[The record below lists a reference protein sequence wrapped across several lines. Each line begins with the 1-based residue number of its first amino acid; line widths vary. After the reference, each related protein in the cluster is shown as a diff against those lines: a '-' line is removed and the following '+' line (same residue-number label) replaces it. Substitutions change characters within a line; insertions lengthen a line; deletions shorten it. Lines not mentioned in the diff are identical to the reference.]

1 MSEDEH
7 TDNLA
12 TLPQITSHTITT
24 TLISRYVSQ
33 KIYTRIGDVLIA
45 LNPFED
51 LDLYSDEVITEYSTH
66 RDIYSLPPHIYSISQ
81 DSFNSLKS
89 KGHNQCCVISG
100 ESGSGKT
107 ETAKLLM
114 RFLSHSCETLVPDLP
129 EQCHLMNP
137 LIEAFGNAKTVMNGN
152 SSRFGK
158 YVELQFTS
166 VGELVGA
173 KITEY
178 LLEKSRVI
186 SHTEGE
192 QNFHIF
198 YYLYAGLTP
207 EYLNKLKLEI
217 SPTHR
222 YLVSNRVDSVTLSD
236 VNNQKM
242 WREKFQEIIHCFS
255 TLGFTRELLFQMI
268 SVLITVL
275 YIGDIEFA
283 VDEDEYAFVENSD
296 MLIKVA
302 GILGVPTRKL
312 DYVLTTIANKLKT
325 GETIC
330 KKCNIEKASAI
341 RDATA
346 KAIYSRLFSWIIAQ
360 INASLGKD
368 QWSGRVISVLDIFG
382 FENFKVNYFE
392 QLCIDTANEQLQF
405 YFNQHIF
412 AWEVDEYKA
421 ESIPLENIEFVN
433 NKHIC
438 DLLLRRPGGI
448 FSLLDEESSFPRASD
463 ETFLEKIKTHCKNSE
478 DVLKFSRTRNS
489 NFTIRHFAG
498 DVEYSCQDILEKNRD
513 TLSENIVQLLETCE
527 HYLIRELFT
536 KTSLTRIGNLQI
548 KSKYLNCPKRSH
560 SIKRTW
566 GRSTNRTHSTKRPMQ
581 KKISK
586 VGGSLIIGGPP
597 PTVGLMF
604 RNSLCD
610 LMEKMLSCN
619 PHFIRCIKPN
629 QRNFPGEVEQDFIER
644 QLRSTGVLETVRIRQ
659 TGYSFR
665 PDFSTFMRNYGHLV
679 FPYIYHPQASKENC
693 SKVLTRLG
701 IDDWVMGETKVF
713 LKYYHSTQLDKLK
726 EDQLMSIITA
736 QRTVRSYL
744 ARQTVK
750 LLKTNCEREASL
762 IRGLCEQ
769 IENGGDGV
777 LTELNRVCS
786 RDSQAFVSLTFK
798 SISKINTDDCSERT
812 PITSPELSTPTIECP
827 PLFFPPAP
835 PMTESLLQVVT
846 ELAESNTPEPLI
858 PSETEDKFSD
868 YFETD
873 NLPTKLRAR
882 NSIDIPFTP
891 VINKKRL
898 SKQSINRSLSKPIDE
913 VSQIIAKRSLSESDS
928 FPVKESSS
936 STRLRHRP
944 TPHSYT
950 SSTGEIRNWLRVICY
965 VEPIN
970 KVNEFLISQPSV
982 IINGS
987 NENTFDPA
995 TLSIGTI
1002 ITPGKERANYLGKG
1016 IEVFRDITGDVYCK
1030 RLSKNPIKLL
1040 NFEEKR
1046 YYSRKLS
1053 ALEGVLPLNELVKLI
1068 DYKKCC
1074 EFVDEANML
1083 GAVLHT
1089 PVDTLW
1095 GLKMQFQIH
1104 KDETMKPSVEIH
1116 FLEAIE
1122 YYKTHYLKQSISS
1135 VGSFT
1140 LEGSVTSVE
1149 ETESVGTREE
1159 ASLWVDIYR
1168 THNRRQSKSQR
1179 RRNVIASSVFM
1190 TENADSE
1197 DLIKTQMEKEQNIT
1211 SDNTTDSQVESIR
1224 PQPVF
1229 KRNKGSKRAALN
1241 TKSQDMDQLLHHTD
1255 DDDTLASE
1263 DRVTCRPKTTEFDLT
1278 DMTSQA
1284 ADIPQIRVSNQDIVS
1299 RDVELHS
1306 TNLHSGK
1313 VTYTS
1318 VRRRNREADRLR
1330 VHNGSLSP
1338 SRDEDRPLHL
1348 LAHPNVQQ
1356 QYSHFHEQ
1364 NVTAAQLQNLKIIEL
1379 HEAFMQQ
1386 ANELSKK
1393 KGYIFATGIAKQKV
1407 QQSGN
1412 NSEMLTRKK
1421 WHKPMTQNVVE
1432 NRPILSRATKRISK
1446 RK

>member
-12 TLPQITSHTITT
+12 TLPQITSHTITS
-24 TLISRYVSQ
+24 TLTSRYVSQ
-33 KIYTRIGDVLIA
+33 KIYTRIGDILIA

-66 RDIYSLPPHIYSISQ
+66 HDVYSLPPHIYSISQ
-81 DSFNSLKS
+81 DSFNSLRS

-129 EQCHLMNP
+129 EQCHQMNP

-158 YVELQFTS
+158 YVELQFTP
-166 VGELVGA
+166 VGELIGA

-222 YLVSNRVDSVTLSD
+222 YLVSNSVDSVILND

-242 WREKFQEIIHCFS
+242 WREKFQEVTRCFS
-255 TLGFTRELLFQMI
+255 TLGFTRELLFQML

-275 YIGDIEFA
+275 YIGDVEFG
-283 VDEDEYAFVENSD
+283 VDEDEYAFVENSS

-312 DYVLTTIANKLKT
+312 DYVLTTVVSTLKT

-330 KKCNIEKASAI
+330 KKCNVEKASAL

-382 FENFKVNYFE
+382 FENFKLNYFE

-448 FSLLDEESSFPRASD
+448 FSLLDEESSFPRAND
-463 ETFLEKIKTHCKNSE
+463 ETFLEKIKTHVKNSE
-478 DVLKFSRTRNS
+478 DVLKFSRARNL

-527 HYLIRELFT
+527 HYLIRELFS

-560 SIKRTW
+560 SVKRTW
-566 GRSTNRTHSTKRPMQ
+566 ERSTNRTHSTRRPMQ
-581 KKISK
+581 KKTSK
-586 VGGSLIIGGPP
+586 VGGSVIIGGPP

-629 QRNFPGEVEQDFIER
+629 QRSFPGEVEREFIER

-665 PDFSTFMRNYGHLV
+665 PDFSSFLRNYGHLV
-679 FPYIYHPQASKENC
+679 FPYITNPQSNKENC

-701 IDDWVMGETKVF
+701 IKDWMMGETKVF
-713 LKYYHSTQLDKLK
+713 LKYYHSTQLYKLK
-726 EDQLMSIITA
+726 EDQLASIVTA
-736 QRTVRSYL
+736 QRVVRSYL
-744 ARQTVK
+744 ARQAVK
-750 LLKTNCEREASL
+750 LLRANSVREDGYVT
-762 IRGLCEQ
+762 GLCEQ
-769 IENGGDGV
+769 IENEGDRV
-777 LTELNRVCS
+777 LTELNRICS
-786 RDSQAFVSLTFK
+786 SDSQAFISLTFK
-798 SISKINTDDCSERT
+798 SISKIDTTDVCSERT
-812 PITSPELSTPTIECP
+812 PTTSPELSTPPIECP

-846 ELAESNTPEPLI
+846 ELAESDTTKPLKS
-858 PSETEDKFSD
+858 PETEDKFSE

-873 NLPTKLRAR
+873 NLPMKLRTC
-882 NSIDIPFTP
+882 NSMDFPFTP

-898 SKQSINRSLSKPIDE
+898 SKQFINRSLSKPTDE
-913 VSQIIAKRSLSESDS
+913 QMSQINPKRSLSESDT
-928 FPVKESSS
+928 FPVRESNNSFS
-936 STRLRHRP
+936 RTRQRP
-944 TPHSYT
+944 TPHAYT
-950 SSTGEIRNWLRVICY
+950 SSTGEIRNWLRVKCY
-965 VEPIN
+965 VEPVS
-970 KVNEFLISQPSV
+970 KVSEFLISQPSV
-982 IINGS
+982 VINGS
-987 NENTFDPA
+987 SKNVFDPT

-1016 IEVFRDITGDVYCK
+1016 IEIFRDITGDVYCK
-1030 RLSKNPIKLL
+1030 RLSKNPIRLL

-1074 EFVDEANML
+1074 EFVDEVKML

-1089 PVDTLW
+1089 PVDALW

-1104 KDETMKPSVEIH
+1104 KDETMKPCVEIH
-1116 FLEAIE
+1116 FLEAID
-1122 YYKTHYLKQSISS
+1122 YFTTHYLKQSVSS
-1135 VGSFT
+1135 IGSFT
-1140 LEGSVTSVE
+1140 LEGSIGSVD
-1149 ETESVGTREE
+1149 ETDSVQTRES

-1168 THNRRQSKSQR
+1168 THNRRQNKSQR

-1190 TENADSE
+1190 TENADS
-1197 DLIKTQMEKEQNIT
+1197 DMITTHIEKEQNNS
-1211 SDNTTDSQVESIR
+1211 SDNIADSQVEPTR

-1229 KRNKGSKRAALN
+1229 RRNQGSKRAAIN
-1241 TKSQDMDQLLHHTD
+1241 IKSQDVDQLLRHTD
-1255 DDDTLASE
+1255 KDTLASQGSS
-1263 DRVTCRPKTTEFDLT
+1263 CRPKTTEFDRT
-1278 DMTSQA
+1278 DMTSQVT
-1284 ADIPQIRVSNQDIVS
+1284 DIAPIKVSNQGNVS
-1299 RDVELHS
+1299 RELKLRP

-1318 VRRRNREADRLR
+1318 IRRRNREADRLR
-1330 VHNGSLSP
+1330 VHNGPLSP

-1348 LAHPNVQQ
+1348 LAKPNVQQ
-1356 QYSHFHEQ
+1356 QYAHFHEQ
-1364 NVTAAQLQNLKIIEL
+1364 NVTAAQLQNLRIIEL
-1379 HEAFMQQ
+1379 HEAFVQQ

-1393 KGYIFATGIAKQKV
+1393 KGRIFATGIAKQKA
-1407 QQSGN
+1407 QQSGD
-1412 NSEMLTRKK
+1412 NSGILTRKK
-1421 WHKPMTQNVVE
+1421 WHKPMTENIVE
-1432 NRPILSRATKRISK
+1432 NRPILSRATKKIHK

>member
-1 MSEDEH
+1 MSEDEC

-24 TLISRYVSQ
+24 TLTSRYVSQ
-33 KIYTRIGDVLIA
+33 KIYTRIGDILIS

-51 LDLYSDEVITEYSTH
+51 LDLYSDEVITEYSKH
-66 RDIYSLPPHIYSISQ
+66 NDVYSLPPHIYSISQ

-114 RFLSHSCETLVPDLP
+114 RFLSHSCETLVQDLP
-129 EQCHLMNP
+129 EQCHQMNP
-137 LIEAFGNAKTVMNGN
+137 LIEAFGNAKTIINGN

-158 YVELQFTS
+158 YVELQFTPI
-166 VGELVGA
+166 GELVGA

-222 YLVSNRVDSVTLSD
+222 YLISNSIDSVILND
-236 VNNQKM
+236 VNNQRM
-242 WREKFQEIIHCFS
+242 WREKFQEIVHCFS

-275 YIGDIEFA
+275 YIGDIEFGA
-283 VDEDEYAFVENSD
+283 DEDEYAFVENSD
-296 MLIKVA
+296 MLMKVA

-312 DYVLTTIANKLKT
+312 DYVLTTIANTIKT

-330 KKCNIEKASAI
+330 KKCNVEKASAL

-448 FSLLDEESSFPRASD
+448 FSLLDEESSFPRAND

-478 DVLKFSRTRNS
+478 DVLKFSRGRNL

-560 SIKRTW
+560 STKRTW
-566 GRSTNRTHSTKRPMQ
+566 GRSTNRTHSVRRLNQ
-581 KKISK
+581 KKTSK
-586 VGGSLIIGGPP
+586 VGGSVIIGGPP

-629 QRNFPGEVEQDFIER
+629 QRSFPGEVEQDFIER

-665 PDFSTFMRNYGHLV
+665 PDFATFLRNYGHLV
-679 FPYIYHPQASKENC
+679 FPYIYHPKASKENC
-693 SKVLTRLG
+693 SKVLTKLG
-701 IDDWVMGETKVF
+701 IDDWMMGETKVF
-713 LKYYHSTQLDKLK
+713 LKYYHSTQLDKVK
-726 EDQLMSIITA
+726 EDQLMSIITT
-736 QRTVRSYL
+736 QRAVRGYL
-744 ARQTVK
+744 ARQAVK
-750 LLKTNCEREASL
+750 MLKTTSEREDSL
-762 IRGLCEQ
+762 VRGLCEE
-769 IENGGDGV
+769 IENGGNRV
-777 LTELNRVCS
+777 ETELNRICS
-786 RDSQAFVSLTFK
+786 KDSQTFISLAFK
-798 SISKINTDDCSERT
+798 SISKINITDDCLEIT
-812 PITSPELSTPTIECP
+812 PVISPEVSTPTVDCP

-835 PMTESLLQVVT
+835 PLTESLLQVVT

-858 PSETEDKFSD
+858 SPETEDKFSE

-873 NLPTKLRAR
+873 NLPIKLRAS
-882 NSIDIPFTP
+882 NSIDFPFTP
-891 VINKKRL
+891 VINKKRM
-898 SKQSINRSLSKPIDE
+898 SKYSNRSLSRPLE
-913 VSQIIAKRSLSESDS
+913 TSQIKCKRSLSESDS

-936 STRLRHRP
+936 STRTRHRP
-944 TPHSYT
+944 TPHPYT
-950 SSTGEIRNWLRVICY
+950 NSTGEIHNWLRVKCY
-965 VEPIN
+965 VEP
-970 KVNEFLISQPSV
+970 VNEVSEFLISQPSV
-982 IINGS
+982 VINGS
-987 NENTFDPA
+987 SKNVFDPT
-995 TLSIGTI
+995 TLSIGI
-1002 ITPGKERANYLGKG
+1002 IIAPGKERANYLGKG
-1016 IEVFRDITGDVYCK
+1016 IEIFRDITGDVYCK
-1030 RLSKNPIKLL
+1030 RLSKNPIRLL

-1074 EFVDEANML
+1074 EFVDEARL
-1083 GAVLHT
+1083 SGAVLHT

-1116 FLEAIE
+1116 FLEAID
-1122 YYKTHYLKQSISS
+1122 YFTTKYLKQSITSIGSFTSEGS
-1135 VGSFT
+1135 VGSVE
-1140 LEGSVTSVE
+1140 LE
-1149 ETESVGTREE
+1149 ETESVNSREQ
-1159 ASLWVDIYR
+1159 ASVWVDIYR
-1168 THNRRQSKSQR
+1168 THSRRQNKSQR

-1190 TENADSE
+1190 TENADS
-1197 DLIKTQMEKEQNIT
+1197 DIIRTHIEKEQHIS
-1211 SDNTTDSQVESIR
+1211 SDNPTDLQVETIR
-1224 PQPVF
+1224 PQPIF
-1229 KRNKGSKRAALN
+1229 RRNKGSKRAAIN
-1241 TKSQDMDQLLHHTD
+1241 TKSQDVDQLLRRTD
-1255 DDDTLASE
+1255 KDALVSVDNS
-1263 DRVTCRPKTTEFDLT
+1263 TCRPKTTEFDLT
-1278 DMTSQA
+1278 DITAQA
-1284 ADIPQIRVSNQDIVS
+1284 IDIPRIKVSNQESMSTV
-1299 RDVELHS
+1299 VKLP
-1306 TNLHSGK
+1306 TNLRSGK

-1318 VRRRNREADRLR
+1318 IRRRNREADRLR
-1330 VHNGSLSP
+1330 VHNGPLSP
-1338 SRDEDRPLHL
+1338 SRDEDRPIHL
-1348 LAHPNVQQ
+1348 LAQPEMQQ
-1356 QYSHFHEQ
+1356 QYAHFHEQ
-1364 NVTAAQLQNLKIIEL
+1364 QVTAVQLQNLKIMEL
-1379 HEAFMQQ
+1379 HKAFMQQ
-1386 ANELSKK
+1386 ADELSKK
-1393 KGYIFATGIAKQKV
+1393 KGKIFATGLAKQKI

-1412 NSEMLTRKK
+1412 NSDILTRRK
-1421 WHKPMTQNVVE
+1421 WHRPMTEEMVE
-1432 NRPILSRATKRISK
+1432 NRPILSRATKRINK

>member
-1 MSEDEH
+1 MYTVSGMSEDEH

-24 TLISRYVSQ
+24 TLTSRYVSQ
-33 KIYTRIGDVLIA
+33 KIYTRIGDILIA

-51 LDLYSDEVITEYSTH
+51 LDLYSDEAITEYSTH
-66 RDIYSLPPHIYSISQ
+66 HDVYSLPPHIYSISQ

-129 EQCHLMNP
+129 ERCHQMNP
-137 LIEAFGNAKTVMNGN
+137 LIEAFGNAKTVINSN

-158 YVELQFTS
+158 YVELQFTP

-178 LLEKSRVI
+178 LLEKSRDI
-186 SHTEGE
+186 SHTQGE

-198 YYLYAGLTP
+198 YYLYAGLTL

-222 YLVSNRVDSVTLSD
+222 YLISNSVDSVILND
-236 VNNQKM
+236 VSNQRV
-242 WREKFQEIIHCFS
+242 WREKFQEITHCFS
-255 TLGFTRELLFQMI
+255 TLGFTRELLFQML
-268 SVLITVL
+268 SVLVTVL
-275 YIGDIEFA
+275 YIGDIEFG
-283 VDEDEYAFVENSD
+283 VDGDEYAFVENSD

-312 DYVLTTIANKLKT
+312 DYVLTTITNTIKT

-330 KKCNIEKASAI
+330 KKCSVEKASAL

-448 FSLLDEESSFPRASD
+448 FSLLDEESSFPRADD

-478 DVLKFSRTRNS
+478 DVLKFPRGRDL

-513 TLSENIVQLLETCE
+513 TLSDNIVQLLETCD

-536 KTSLTRIGNLQI
+536 KTSLTRIGNVQI

-560 SIKRTW
+560 SVKRTW
-566 GRSTNRTHSTKRPMQ
+566 GRSTNRTHSVRRPMQ
-581 KKISK
+581 NKSSK
-586 VGGSLIIGGPP
+586 VGGSFVIGGPP

-610 LMEKMLSCN
+610 LMEKMLSCT

-629 QRNFPGEVEQDFIER
+629 QRSFPGEVEQNFIER

-665 PDFSTFMRNYGHLV
+665 PDFSTFLRNYGHLV
-679 FPYIYHPQASKENC
+679 FPYTSNPQASKENC
-693 SKVLTRLG
+693 SKVLNRLG
-701 IDDWVMGETKVF
+701 IDDWMMGKTKVF

-726 EDQLMSIITA
+726 EDQLMRIITA
-736 QRTVRSYL
+736 QRAVRSYL
-744 ARQTVK
+744 ANQTVK
-750 LLKTNCEREASL
+750 ILKTNSEKEDNSVR
-762 IRGLCEQ
+762 RLCEQ
-769 IENGGDGV
+769 IENGGDRV
-777 LTELNRVCS
+777 LTNLNRICS

-798 SISKINTDDCSERT
+798 NISKIDTTDDFSERT
-812 PITSPELSTPTIECP
+812 PTTSPEVSTPTMECP

-835 PMTESLLQVVT
+835 PMTESLLQMVT
-846 ELAESNTPEPLI
+846 ELAESDTPEPLNS
-858 PSETEDKFSD
+858 PETEDRFSE
-868 YFETD
+868 YFQTD
-873 NLPTKLRAR
+873 NLPGKLQTRK
-882 NSIDIPFTP
+882 SIDLPFTP
-891 VINKKRL
+891 VMNKKRL
-898 SKQSINRSLSKPIDE
+898 SKHYINRSLSRPLDEE
-913 VSQIIAKRSLSESDS
+913 VSQIKPKRSLSESDS
-928 FPVKESSS
+928 FPVRESSN
-936 STRLRHRP
+936 STRHRP
-944 TPHSYT
+944 TPHPYT
-950 SSTGEIRNWLRVICY
+950 SSTGDIRNWLRIKCC
-965 VEPIN
+965 VEPAN
-970 KVNEFLISQPSV
+970 KVSEFLISQPSV
-982 IINGS
+982 VINDS
-987 NENTFDPA
+987 NNNAFDPT
-995 TLSIGTI
+995 TLNIGTI
-1002 ITPGKERANYLGKG
+1002 IPPDRERANYLGKG
-1016 IEVFRDITGDVYCK
+1016 IEIFRDITGDVYCK
-1030 RLSKNPIKLL
+1030 RLSNNPIRLL
-1040 NFEEKR
+1040 NFGEKK

-1053 ALEGVLPLNELVKLI
+1053 ALEGVLPLNELVKLT
-1068 DYKKCC
+1068 DYRKCC
-1074 EFVDEANML
+1074 EFVDEARVL

-1089 PVDTLW
+1089 PVNSLW
-1095 GLKMQFQIH
+1095 GLNIQFQIH
-1104 KDETMKPSVEIH
+1104 KDETMKLSVEIH
-1116 FLEAIE
+1116 FLEAID
-1122 YYKTHYLKQSISS
+1122 YFTTHYLKQSMRS

-1140 LEGSVTSVE
+1140 SEGSIGSLDK
-1149 ETESVGTREE
+1149 TELIETRES

-1168 THNRRQSKSQR
+1168 THNKRQNKSQR
-1179 RRNVIASSVFM
+1179 RRHVIASNVFM
-1190 TENADSE
+1190 TENADS
-1197 DLIKTQMEKEQNIT
+1197 DIIKTHIEKEQNI
-1211 SDNTTDSQVESIR
+1211 SSEDIADSQTELAR

-1229 KRNKGSKRAALN
+1229 RRNKGSKRAAIN
-1241 TKSQDMDQLLHHTD
+1241 TKSQDIDQLLRHADKDALVGEENSTP
-1255 DDDTLASE
+1255 
-1263 DRVTCRPKTTEFDLT
+1263 RPKTTEFAKT
-1278 DMTSQA
+1278 DVTSQTTEV
-1284 ADIPQIRVSNQDIVS
+1284 PQIELPNQDNVS
-1299 RDVELHS
+1299 SELKS
-1306 TNLHSGK
+1306 RPTNLHNGK

-1318 VRRRNREADRLR
+1318 IRRRNREANRLR
-1330 VHNGSLSP
+1330 VHNG
-1338 SRDEDRPLHL
+1338 PLTPL
-1348 LAHPNVQQ
+1348 
-1356 QYSHFHEQ
+1356 
-1364 NVTAAQLQNLKIIEL
+1364 
-1379 HEAFMQQ
+1379 
-1386 ANELSKK
+1386 
-1393 KGYIFATGIAKQKV
+1393 
-1407 QQSGN
+1407 
-1412 NSEMLTRKK
+1412 
-1421 WHKPMTQNVVE
+1421 
-1432 NRPILSRATKRISK
+1432 
-1446 RK
+1446 